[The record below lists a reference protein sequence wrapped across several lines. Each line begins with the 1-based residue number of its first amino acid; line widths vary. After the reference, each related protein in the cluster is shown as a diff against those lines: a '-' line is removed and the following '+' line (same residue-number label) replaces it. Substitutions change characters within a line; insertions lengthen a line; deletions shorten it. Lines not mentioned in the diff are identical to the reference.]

1 MRLVA
6 AALHPP
12 TENRV
17 LRNPDGG
24 SVRSG
29 TVDDAE
35 LIARLRRGDEQA
47 FEGLIAAHHTAMI
60 RVAQGF
66 VPTRGLAEEVV
77 QETWVGMLRGLDRF
91 EGRSS
96 LKTWLYA
103 ILINQ
108 ARSMATRERRTVP
121 FDHTDDARAE
131 DPARFAPDGSWAQP
145 PVPFTEEIEERLV
158 HAPMLAQ
165 LSTALD
171 DLPPAQRTV
180 VTLRDIEQLTSDE
193 VCAMLEITP
202 ANQRVLLHRG
212 RAGLRRSIEA
222 LLEGGK

>member
-1 MRLVA
+1 
-6 AALHPP
+6 
-12 TENRV
+12 
-17 LRNPDGG
+17 
-24 SVRSG
+24 
-29 TVDDAE
+29 VDDLE

-47 FEGLIAAHHTAMI
+47 FASLVAAHHAAMI
-60 RVAQGF
+60 RVAQAF
-66 VPTRGLAEEVV
+66 VPDRGVAEEVV

-108 ARSMATRERRTVP
+108 ARSIASRERRTVP

-145 PVPFTEEIEERLV
+145 PVPFTEEIEERLAS
-158 HAPMLAQ
+158 APMLAH
-165 LSTALD
+165 LTAALD
-171 DLPPAQRTV
+171 QLPPGQRIV

-193 VCAMLEITP
+193 VCGMLEITP
-202 ANQRVLLHRG
+202 GNQRVLLHRG
-212 RAGLRRSIEA
+212 RAGLRRRIEA
-222 LLEGGK
+222 LLEGGD

>member
-1 MRLVA
+1 
-6 AALHPP
+6 
-12 TENRV
+12 V
-17 LRNPDGG
+17 LQNARSGQ
-24 SVRSG
+24 VRSG

-35 LIARLRRGDEQA
+35 LIARLRRGDEPA
-47 FEGLIAAHHTAMI
+47 FEGLVAAHHAAMV

-108 ARSMATRERRTVP
+108 ARSIATRERRSVP

-131 DPARFAPDGSWAQP
+131 DPARFSPDGSWAQP
-145 PVPFTEEIEERLV
+145 PVPFTEEVEERLT

-165 LSTALD
+165 LTAALD
-171 DLPPAQRTV
+171 ELPPAQRVV

-193 VCAMLEITP
+193 VCQMLEITP

-222 LLEGGK
+222 LLEGGN

>member
-1 MRLVA
+1 VWSPRYSRPPGAVGRSVTVRYDA
-6 AALHPP
+6 A
-12 TENRV
+12 
-17 LRNPDGG
+17 
-24 SVRSG
+24 
-29 TVDDAE
+29 TVNDAE
-35 LIARLRRGDEQA
+35 LIARLRRGDERA
-47 FEGLIAAHHTAMI
+47 FEALITAHHAAMVRI
-60 RVAQGF
+60 ARTI

-77 QETWVGMLRGLDRF
+77 QETWVGLLRGLDRF

-108 ARSMATRERRTVP
+108 ARSIAGRERRTVP

-145 PVPFTEEIEERLV
+145 PVPFTEEIEERLA
-158 HAPMLAQ
+158 HAPMLAK
-165 LSTALD
+165 LDEALD
-171 DLPPAQRTV
+171 GLPPAQRLV
-180 VTLRDIEQLTSDE
+180 VTLRDIEQLSSDE
-193 VCAMLEITP
+193 VCTMLEITP

-222 LLEGGK
+222 LLEGED

>member
-1 MRLVA
+1 M
-6 AALHPP
+6 
-12 TENRV
+12 
-17 LRNPDGG
+17 
-24 SVRSG
+24 
-29 TVDDAE
+29 DDAE

>member
-1 MRLVA
+1 
-6 AALHPP
+6 
-12 TENRV
+12 
-17 LRNPDGG
+17 
-24 SVRSG
+24 
-29 TVDDAE
+29 VDDAE
-35 LIARLRRGDEQA
+35 LITRLRRGDEQA
-47 FEGLIAAHHTAMI
+47 FEVLIAAHHAAML
-60 RVAQGF
+60 RVAQTF
-66 VPTRGLAEEVV
+66 VSTRTLAEEVV
-77 QETWVGMLRGLDRF
+77 QETWVGVLRGLDRF

-108 ARSMATRERRTVP
+108 ARSIASRERRAIP

-131 DPARFAPDGSWAQP
+131 DPARFAADGSWSQP
-145 PVPFTEEIEERLV
+145 PVPFTEEIEDRLA

-165 LSTALD
+165 LGAALD
-171 DLPPAQRTV
+171 DLPPAQRIV

-193 VCAMLEITP
+193 VCTMLEITP

-222 LLEGGK
+222 LLEGGD

>member
-1 MRLVA
+1 MGRPSRYTHA
-6 AALHPP
+6 PG
-12 TENRV
+12 
-17 LRNPDGG
+17 PDGTPTA
-24 SVRSG
+24 VRYDAA

-47 FEGLIAAHHTAMI
+47 FEGLITAHHAAMLRI
-60 RVAQGF
+60 AQTF

-108 ARSMATRERRTVP
+108 ARSIAGRERRTVP
-121 FDHTDDARAE
+121 FDHTDAARAE
-131 DPARFAPDGSWAQP
+131 DPARFAPDGSWTQP
-145 PVPFTEEIEERLV
+145 PVPFTEEVEERLA

-165 LSTALD
+165 LDAALD
-171 DLPPAQRTV
+171 NLPPAQRLV
-180 VTLRDIEQLTSDE
+180 VTLRDIEQLTSEE
-193 VCAMLEITP
+193 VCTMLAITP

-212 RAGLRRSIEA
+212 RTGLRRSIEA
-222 LLEGGK
+222 LLEGKD

>member
-1 MRLVA
+1 VRLVA
-6 AALHPP
+6 AALHPR

-131 DPARFAPDGSWAQP
+131 DPARFAADGSWAQP

-222 LLEGGK
+222 LLEGGN